1 MADRYE
7 YSEKVKTPKFRGAFV
22 QLVEPKVE
30 DDGNKKYGVT
40 AIFTSDTDIGA
51 LKAAAKEVAKKCWGD
66 KADDRIK
73 HPKFKSPFRDG
84 GTMLNRDGEAYTGF
98 EAGQVVV
105 KMTTKTRPGLV
116 DTQARAIQDADG
128 TTVVDRGTGAC
139 ERIEEN
145 AIYSGAY
152 FWATV
157 VAQAYDRD
165 DGFGISFKL
174 ENVQLLAPGERLGG
188 GRSKPEDDFAPVGGG
203 STEGKSSASVF
214 D

>member
-22 QLVEPKVE
+22 QLFEP
-30 DDGNKKYGVT
+30 DNNGKYSLT
-40 AIFTSDTDIGA
+40 AMFDAGADVSA
-51 LKAAAKEVAKKCWGD
+51 LKAAAQEAANKCWGD
-66 KADDRIK
+66 KAAGMIK
-73 HPKFKSPFRDG
+73 HPKFKSPFKDG
-84 GTMLNRDGEAYTGF
+84 GEVVNRDGEAYAGF

-105 KMTTKTRPGLV
+105 KLSTKTRPGMV
-116 DTQARAIQDADG
+116 DPQARTIQDADG
-128 TTVVDRGTGAC
+128 TTVVDRDTGAC

-145 AIYSGAY
+145 GVYSGAY
-152 FWATV
+152 YWATCT
-157 VAQAYDRD
+157 AQAYDRE